1 MAKKINRK
9 DFLRIVGLLALQLFV
24 LGCSIGTSFKANE
37 IRSFKGTLIPELS
50 SEPILIEKVSIELIE
65 KERSKQPLNLP
76 LSLLNYSP
84 ESYKVG
90 SGDVLFIYVYGETER
105 LSAALARGAAINP
118 IFEKIVRD
126 DGSIFY
132 PNAGVLKV
140 AGKTVEEI
148 RLLLTDSL

>member
-1 MAKKINRK
+1 MAKKINKK

-76 LSLLNYSP
+76 LSLLNYS

-90 SGDVLFIYVYGETER
+90 SGDASLYVYGETER
-105 LSAALARGAAINP
+105 LSAALARAAINP
-118 IFEKIVRD
+118 IFEKTRMM
-126 DGSIFY
+126 
-132 PNAGVLKV
+132 VLFIQMQV
-140 AGKTVEEI
+140 F
-148 RLLLTDSL
+148 